1 VRHPTA
7 FPIRCGCESAVNQPP
22 EKRQNCVPSSPA
34 MPNWPPDLDSPTD
47 EAQTRGPRRLDLATL
62 AAIILTTI
70 AACLMILAL
79 SGIIHVY
86 ACGLRETCLAVSQK
100 PISPASI

>member
-1 VRHPTA
+1 
-7 FPIRCGCESAVNQPP
+7 
-22 EKRQNCVPSSPA
+22 
-34 MPNWPPDLDSPTD
+34 MPNGPPDLDSLTG
-47 EAQTRGPRRLDLATL
+47 EAQPRGPRRLDLATL

-86 ACGLRETCLAVSQK
+86 ACGLRETCLQ
-100 PISPASI
+100 